1 MKALRLPNGWVSK
14 SCQMQRRFEQGC
26 PVFALLFILVLEIL
40 AIQLGNNDEITRFI
54 AR

>member
-1 MKALRLPNGWVSK
+1 MVG
-14 SCQMQRRFEQGC
+14 CQNPAKCREELGKDAQCLHF
-26 PVFALLFILVLEIL
+26 LFILVLEIL